1 VEITQRLESESEV
14 GWEVPL
20 DQLDKK
26 TTRRLKSSKS
36 LERIRAKIKAL
47 LTVLTAH
54 FAEKK
59 DNRVLVFAN
68 IRSTAEIL
76 VERLKEREYR
86 AVLFVGKGRRKGHRL
101 GPAID
106 NEVLKVYWAYTQYVF
121 EEVNQEVFY

>member
-1 VEITQRLESESEV
+1 LE
-14 GWEVPL
+14 L
-20 DQLDKK
+20 
-26 TTRRLKSSKS
+26 
-36 LERIRAKIKAL
+36 IRAKVKAL

-68 IRSTAEIL
+68 IRATEEVL

-101 GPAID
+101 VRRSITRCSRFTGRIRSTYLRRSIK
-106 NEVLKVYWAYTQYVF
+106 NYFNK
-121 EEVNQEVFY
+121 